1 MTVDQLAERYHL
13 HRTTVMRHLDKAGIE
28 TRRIARKL
36 TDEQVRRAVE
46 RYERDGHTLGDL
58 AEAFGVTSET
68 IRREFI
74 KAGVER
80 RAAGRRARR
89 L

>member
-1 MTVDQLAERYHL
+1 
-13 HRTTVMRHLDKAGIE
+13 MRHLSTAGIE

-36 TDEQVRRAVE
+36 TDDQVRRAAE
-46 RYERDGHTLGDL
+46 CYQQDGLSL
-58 AEAFGVTSET
+58 EAVAEAFNVTSET

-80 RAAGRRARR
+80 RPAGRKSRV
-89 L
+89 